1 MNERTQR
8 LILAGSAVL
17 DRAAD
22 IIFPPRCPLCERLLI
37 GREKYVCI
45 DCAGKLPLIRQ
56 PFCFRCG
63 RPLEDAGKEYC
74 FHCERTGWYF
84 DEGRC
89 TFIYAGALKEALLR
103 MKFKNHRDYIP
114 FFAASMAYAHRD
126 FLEKQKPDMI
136 IPVPLH
142 KRKERE
148 RGFDQC
154 ALIGKQISQITQIP
168 LRRDI
173 LIRNRYTSA
182 QKGLLPA
189 QRMKNLAGAFS
200 VRQGCLPPKA
210 RILLVDDLLTTGS
223 TVNECARVLKENG
236 AGKVWFLALA
246 APEI

>member
-1 MNERTQR
+1 MREKIQR
-8 LILAGSAVL
+8 LITAGTDGL
-17 DRAAD
+17 DKAAD
-22 IIFPPRCPLCERLLI
+22 ILFPPRCPLCERFLI
-37 GREKYVCI
+37 GREKYVCA
-45 DCAGKLPLIRQ
+45 DCAVKLPLIRQ
-56 PFCFRCG
+56 PFCLRCG
-63 RPLEDAGKEYC
+63 RPLEDAGAEYC

-89 TFIYAGALKEALLR
+89 TFIYTGALKEALLR

-114 FFAASMAYAHRD
+114 FFAASMAGSGRD
-126 FLEKQKPDMI
+126 FLKTRCPDMI

-142 KRKERE
+142 ERKAKE

-154 ALIGKQISQITQIP
+154 ALIGEQISRITGIVQ
-168 LRRDI
+168 RRDI
-173 LIRNRYTSA
+173 LIRGRYTSA

-200 VRQGCLPPKA
+200 LRDGTLPGGA
-210 RILLVDDLLTTGS
+210 GVLLVDDLFTTG
-223 TVNECARVLKENG
+223 TTINECARVLKEGG